1 MKWNIL
7 YDQYNQPD
15 PEDIGEYVKNELWE
29 KLNLFLK
36 DTYCARPE
44 ISYSRC
50 SMQPGWNL
58 KYKKN
63 GKSMCTL
70 YPVDGFFTVLVVGK
84 RENAKVEM
92 IFSSLSYYVQK
103 LYINAVSTTG
113 YRWLMINITDEEI
126 LSDLIRLIRIKLI
139 S

>member
-1 MKWNIL
+1 
-7 YDQYNQPD
+7 
-15 PEDIGEYVKNELWE
+15 
-29 KLNLFLK
+29 
-36 DTYCARPE
+36 
-44 ISYSRC
+44 
-50 SMQPGWNL
+50 
-58 KYKKN
+58 
-63 GKSMCTL
+63 MCTL